1 MVEIK
6 DKISGIIRRV
16 KPFDEI
22 EQAHIKDALEWIQSG
37 ADIFKIKSP
46 DIPPKHLVSYSL
58 LFDPKEKKIL
68 LLNHRKALLLL
79 ASGGHV
85 EIDEMPSKTAKRE
98 LVEELGIEPKPILEN
113 SGAPFFISQVETV
126 GLTAGHIDVDL
137 WYIFEG
143 DSTKPINDQGEEFVR
158 EFAGYQWLTLDKILS
173 MPIEKFDPN
182 LHRFVHKLKSFI
194 E

>member
-1 MVEIK
+1 MSEIK
-6 DKISGIIRRV
+6 DKISDLIRRV

-22 EQAHIKDALEWIQSG
+22 EQKHIGDALEWILSG
-37 ADIFKIKSP
+37 AEIFKIKSP
-46 DIPPKHLVSYSL
+46 DVPPKHIVSHSL

-85 EIDEMPSKTAKRE
+85 EKNEMPAETAKRE
-98 LVEELGIEPKPILEN
+98 LVEELGIDPKSILEN
-113 SGAPFFISQVETV
+113 SGAPFFISQVKTV

-143 DSTKPINDQGEEFVR
+143 DSTRPINDQAEEFVR
-158 EFAGYQWLTLDKILS
+158 EFAGYQWLALDEILS
-173 MPIEKFDPN
+173 MPLEKFDPN
-182 LHRFVHKLKSFI
+182 MHRFVKKLK
-194 E
+194 ENY